1 MQWGLLLLYILLPV
15 NPFINIR
22 HENVTSFWKQ
32 FISGIQKKISSQ
44 NFEMWFKPVKLIDF
58 SSTCL
63 CLSVPKQFY
72 ADWLIENY
80 LPLIQEVVMEMT
92 GLTPDLVFK
101 IQENES
107 LPVPAIRKT
116 TETKKEE
123 KPSFLPKGI
132 NPSYNFSNFVVG
144 PSNEFVHAACQAVAN
159 RPGGTYNP
167 LFIYGGVGLGKTH
180 LLHAIVNQALSIN
193 NSQKVFY
200 VTSEKFT
207 NELIN
212 SIRNEKMGEFRRRYR
227 NIDILLIDD
236 IQFIAGK
243 VSTQEEFFHTFNS
256 LFEIKKQLVLTSDKT
271 PQQIPGL
278 EERLQSRFAWGLIA
292 KIEMPE
298 TETKVAILKKKAAAN
313 KIVLPNEVA
322 FLLAN
327 SVKSNIRELEGL
339 LTRLSAYSSLARIDI
354 TLETAKQVL
363 KDFIKTEENDSNPE
377 DIIKTVSRFYN
388 LKTSDLK
395 GKRKSN
401 SIVLPRQISMYIM
414 RKKTSL
420 SLPEIGQLFGGRDHS
435 TVIYSIN
442 KIDALLQDNI
452 KIKEAVEEVLKKL

>member
-1 MQWGLLLLYILLPV
+1 
-15 NPFINIR
+15 
-22 HENVTSFWKQ
+22 
-32 FISGIQKKISSQ
+32 
-44 NFEMWFKPVKLIDF
+44 MWFKPVRLMDF
-58 SSTCL
+58 SSSCL

-72 ADWLIENY
+72 ADWLVENY
-80 LPLIQEVVMEMT
+80 RSLILEVVFEMT
-92 GLTPDLVFK
+92 GLKPELSFK
-101 IQENES
+101 IQEYE
-107 LPVPAIRKT
+107 KT
-116 TETKKEE
+116 TTPEPKKIVEAKKEE
-123 KPSFLPKGI
+123 KTPFVPRGI
-132 NPSYNFSNFVVG
+132 NQAYTFSNFVVG

-180 LLHAIVNQALSIN
+180 LLHAIVNQSLSMN
-193 NSQKVFY
+193 RAQKVFY

-212 SIRNEKMGEFRRRYR
+212 SIRNEKMGEFRKRYR

-243 VSTQEEFFHTFNS
+243 VSTQEEFFHTFNA

-278 EERLQSRFAWGLIA
+278 EERLRSRFAWGLIA

-298 TETKVAILKKKAAAN
+298 AETKVAILKKKAAAS
-313 KIVLPNEVA
+313 KIVLPNDVA

-363 KDFIKTEENDSNPE
+363 KDFIKTEESDSHPE
-377 DIIKTVSRFYN
+377 DIIKIVSKLSN
-388 LKTSDLK
+388 LKASDLK

-401 SIVLPRQISMYIM
+401 SIVLPRQIAMYVM

-420 SLPEIGQLFGGRDHS
+420 SLPEIGLLFGGRDHS

-442 KIDALLQDNI
+442 KIETLLLDN
-452 KIKEAVEEVLKKL
+452 KKVKELVEEALKKV

>member
-1 MQWGLLLLYILLPV
+1 M
-15 NPFINIR
+15 
-22 HENVTSFWKQ
+22 TTFWKQ
-32 FISGIQKKISSQ
+32 FICGIQKRISSQ
-44 NFEMWFKPVKLIDF
+44 NFEMWFKPVKLVDF
-58 SSTCL
+58 SSTSL

-72 ADWLIENY
+72 ADWLLENY
-80 LPLIQEVVMEMT
+80 RSLIQEVVFEMT
-92 GLTPDLVFK
+92 GLNPDLGFK
-101 IQENES
+101 IQETET
-107 LPVPAIRKT
+107 LPAPSSRKT
-116 TETKKEE
+116 AETKKEE
-123 KPSFLPKGI
+123 KTPFIPKGI
-132 NPSYNFSNFVVG
+132 NPSYTFSNFVVG
-144 PSNEFVHAACQAVAN
+144 PSNEFVHAACHAVAN
-159 RPGGTYNP
+159 GPGATYNP
-167 LFIYGGVGLGKTH
+167 LFVYGGVGLGKTH
-180 LLHAIVNQALSIN
+180 LLHAIVNQALSSN
-193 NSQKVFY
+193 NFLKVFY

-212 SIRNEKMGEFRRRYR
+212 SIRNKKMDEFRKRYR

-243 VSTQEEFFHTFNS
+243 ESTQEEFFHTFNA
-256 LFEIKKQLVLTSDKT
+256 LFEIKKQIVLTSDKT

-298 TETKVAILKKKAAAN
+298 TETKVAILKKKAAAS
-313 KIVLPNEVA
+313 KILLPNEVA

-363 KDFIKTEENDSNPE
+363 KEFIKTEDNDSNPE
-377 DIIKTVSRFYN
+377 DIIKTVSKFSN
-388 LKTSDLK
+388 LKTADLK

-401 SIVLPRQISMYIM
+401 SIVLPRQIAMYVM

-442 KIDALLQDNI
+442 KIESLLRENI
-452 KIKEAVEEVLKKL
+452 KIREAVEEVLKKL

>member
-1 MQWGLLLLYILLPV
+1 
-15 NPFINIR
+15 
-22 HENVTSFWKQ
+22 
-32 FISGIQKKISSQ
+32 
-44 NFEMWFKPVKLIDF
+44 MWFRPVRLVDF
-58 SSTCL
+58 SSTGL

-72 ADWLIENY
+72 ADWLIDNY
-80 LPLIQEVVMEMT
+80 RGLIQEVVFEMT
-92 GLTPDLVFK
+92 GLIPDIGFK
-101 IQENES
+101 VQETEA
-107 LPVPAIRKT
+107 LPAPVSRKT
-116 TETKKEE
+116 AEAKKEE
-123 KPSFLPKGI
+123 KPAFLPRGI
-132 NPSYNFSNFVVG
+132 NASYTFSNFVVG
-144 PSNEFVHAACQAVAN
+144 PSNEFVHAACQAVAT

-180 LLHAIVNQALSIN
+180 LLHAIVNQALCIN
-193 NSQKVFY
+193 PSLKVFY

-212 SIRNEKMGEFRRRYR
+212 SIRNEKMGEFRKRYR

-271 PQQIPGL
+271 PQQIHGL

-298 TETKVAILKKKAAAN
+298 TETKVAILKKKASAS
-313 KIVLPNEVA
+313 KIALPNEVA

-377 DIIKTVSRFYN
+377 DIIKIVSKLSN

-401 SIVLPRQISMYIM
+401 SIVLPRQIAMYII

-435 TVIYSIN
+435 TVIYSIK
-442 KIDALLQDNI
+442 KIEALLQEDI
-452 KIKEAVEEVLKKL
+452 KIREAVEEALNKL

>member
-1 MQWGLLLLYILLPV
+1 M
-15 NPFINIR
+15 
-22 HENVTSFWKQ
+22 TSFWKQ
-32 FISGIQKKISSQ
+32 FIGGIRNKISAQ
-44 NFEMWFKPVKLIDF
+44 NFEMWFKPVGLIDF
-58 SSTCL
+58 SSACL

-72 ADWLIENY
+72 ADWILENY
-80 LPLIQEVVMEMT
+80 RSLILDVVYDMT
-92 GLTPDLVFK
+92 GFRPNIVFK
-101 IQENES
+101 ILEEETAET
-107 LPVPAIRKT
+107 L
-116 TETKKEE
+116 TEKSPSFLKKEE
-123 KPSFLPKGI
+123 KAPAVPRGI
-132 NPSYNFSNFVVG
+132 NPSYTFSNFVVG
-144 PSNEFVHAACQAVAN
+144 PSNEFVHAACQSVAN

-193 NSQKVFY
+193 RSLKVFY

-212 SIRNEKMGEFRRRYR
+212 SIRNEKMADFRKRYR

-292 KIEMPE
+292 KIELPE
-298 TETKVAILKKKAAAN
+298 TETKVAILKKKAAAS

-363 KDFIKTEENDSNPE
+363 KDFIKTEEKDYNPE
-377 DIIKTVSRFYN
+377 DIIKTISKIFNV
-388 LKTSDLK
+388 KASDLK

-401 SIVLPRQISMYIM
+401 SIVLPRQIAMYVL

-420 SLPEIGQLFGGRDHS
+420 SFPEIGQLFGGRDHS

-442 KIDALLQDNI
+442 KIDNLLLEEK
-452 KIKEAVEEVLKKL
+452 KIKNVVEEVLKKI

>member
-1 MQWGLLLLYILLPV
+1 
-15 NPFINIR
+15 
-22 HENVTSFWKQ
+22 
-32 FISGIQKKISSQ
+32 
-44 NFEMWFKPVKLIDF
+44 MWFKPVQLVDF
-58 SSTCL
+58 SSSCL
-63 CLSVPKQFY
+63 ILSVPKQFY
-72 ADWLIENY
+72 ADWILENY
-80 LPLIQEVVMEMT
+80 RHLILDVVFEMT
-92 GLTPDLVFK
+92 GLRPDIVFK
-101 IQENES
+101 IHEEERVAEPLEKKPPEQ
-107 LPVPAIRKT
+107 
-116 TETKKEE
+116 KKEE
-123 KPSFLPKGI
+123 KPAAIPRGI
-132 NPSYNFSNFVVG
+132 NPSYTFSNFVVG
-144 PSNEFVHAACQAVAN
+144 PSNEFVHAACQSVAN

-180 LLHAIVNQALSIN
+180 LLHAIVNQALFIN
-193 NSQKVFY
+193 RSLKVFY

-212 SIRNEKMGEFRRRYR
+212 SIRNEKMADFRQRYR

-313 KIVLPNEVA
+313 KIILPNEVA

-363 KDFIKTEENDSNPE
+363 KDFIKTEEKESNPE
-377 DIIKTVSRFYN
+377 DIIKTVSKFYN
-388 LKTSDLK
+388 IKTSDLK
-395 GKRKSN
+395 GKRKNN
-401 SIVLPRQISMYIM
+401 SIVLPRQIAMYVL

-420 SLPEIGQLFGGRDHS
+420 SFPEIGQLFGGRDHS

-442 KIDALLQDNI
+442 KINNLLNENK
-452 KIKEAVEEVLKKL
+452 KIKDAVEEVLKKT